1 MKEKYIKQSQIQD
14 NIGRLNERIEL
25 VEIIQRDIENGT
37 ID

>member
-1 MKEKYIKQSQIQD
+1 MKEKHMKQPQIQD
-14 NIGRLNERIEL
+14 SIGRLNERIES

>member
-1 MKEKYIKQSQIQD
+1 MKEKYMKQPQIQG
-14 NIGRLNERIEL
+14 NIGRLNERIES